1 MDSTY
6 SPAETKAGVPP
17 LERPMPTIPPMKAFW
32 QRFGTLIVT
41 LINLS
46 IFIYIW
52 QAVQGGANPIIDTRF
67 IPTPIQMFTAFFKN
81 IANGQ
86 LIRHGTF
93 TATHYGLGMLVSI
106 GLGVPLGIALG
117 LNPTVRSI
125 AMTYVWIGYS
135 TPNIA
140 IQPIVIV
147 ILGFGIESKIFLVF
161 LMAVFP
167 ILVNVISG
175 VATVDPVLIKA
186 GHLFGANRAQQ
197 FRKIIIPSTLPW
209 IMTGI
214 RLAARRGLMGAIIAE
229 IFGSV
234 RGLAYMVIREAE
246 TFNSAKSFAAIMTLM
261 MISLIIINGFGWL
274 EQKATPWRVAYK
286 V

>member
-1 MDSTY
+1 METTVST
-6 SPAETKAGVPP
+6 PETKAGVPA
-17 LERPMPTIPPMKAFW
+17 LERPLPKTPPMKAFW
-32 QRFGTLIVT
+32 QRFGTMIVT

-86 LIRHGTF
+86 LIKHGAF
-93 TATHYGLGMLVSI
+93 TATHYTLGMLISI
-106 GLGVPLGIALG
+106 GVGVPLGILLG

-140 IQPIVIV
+140 IQPIVVV
-147 ILGFGIESKIFLVF
+147 ILGFGIESKVFLVL
-161 LMAVFP
+161 LMAIFP

-214 RLAARRGLMGAIIAE
+214 RLAARRGLMGAIVAE

-234 RGLAYMVIREAE
+234 RGLSYMVIREAE
-246 TFNSAKSFAAIMTLM
+246 TFNSPKSFAAILTLM
-261 MISLIIINGFGWL
+261 IISLIIINGFGWL
-274 EQKATPWRVAYK
+274 EQRATPWRVAYK